1 MTQIGISSIRLT
13 FLPSTIHRIE
23 GGGGGITDTTYF
35 KVFDV
40 LGVKDEQIV
49 NFLVERETGRER
61 KLAFNR

>member
-1 MTQIGISSIRLT
+1 MTQKELADQANVS
-13 FLPSTIHRIE
+13 PSTIHRIE

-49 NFLVERETGRER
+49 NFLVKYRQVDRE
-61 KLAFNR
+61 LAFNR